1 MKKMKKLKKS
11 GIIAEFKTFISRG
24 NVVDMATGVIVA
36 SAFTKIITSLTN
48 NVFMPFVNWIVFSIT
63 GGEKVFLITILN
75 KEPYFVDST
84 DAAGVV
90 TQVVNSACIYIN
102 WGDVIEAT
110 VNFLLVAMIIFT
122 LVKIL
127 NSINAKIE
135 AMRKKLHEDE
145 LKLEAEKAK
154 EAERIANEQ
163 LAQQLAE
170 QAIADKEK
178 AQNTST
184 NALLVEIINLLKK

>member
-1 MKKMKKLKKS
+1 MKKMRKSKKP
-11 GIIAEFKTFISRG
+11 GIIAEFKKFISRG

-63 GGEKVFLITILN
+63 GGKQVLLITILN

-84 DAAGVV
+84 DAAGAV

-102 WGDVIEAT
+102 WGIVIEA
-110 VNFLLVAMIIFT
+110 VINFLLIAIIIFA

-135 AMRKKLHEDE
+135 AMKAKLREDE
-145 LKLEAEKAK
+145 IRLEEEKAK
-154 EAERIANEQ
+154 EAERLANEE
-163 LAQQLAE
+163 LAKKLAE
-170 QAIADKEK
+170 QAIADQEK

-184 NALLVEIINLLKK
+184 HALLVEIINLLKK